1 MEDNNLNNIPIDEVK
16 KNVRLKNIKFKEERK
31 NVLNT
36 ILEILNI
43 NDNNKI
49 FYSHMLDEDENLQN
63 QILALDQEI
72 ERVFKV
78 SSWIAYK
85 QKETIE
91 RRYLALVK
99 SIFKEMNV
107 KYESASIRKKH
118 KDKTI
123 YTTMYTV
130 LTIE

>member
-1 MEDNNLNNIPIDEVK
+1 MEDINLNDIPIEETK

-31 NVLNT
+31 NVLNA

-99 SIFKEMNV
+99 SVFKEMNV

-130 LTIE
+130 LSIE